1 MPKYNKVTPELIQKL
16 LDLLGKHN
24 MTTDPEKLDV
34 YKTDEE
40 TNPAYFHTPEVV
52 VFPET
57 TEQVAAIMKLA
68 NEYMV
73 PVTPRG
79 GGSSLACQAI
89 PVYNGIVLCLEK
101 MNKVIEVNKDALY
114 MIVEAGAV
122 TTAVQAAAKEAGLYY
137 AGDPS
142 SKASSEIGGNVA
154 TNAGGSRVVKYGTTR
169 DQVYWAE
176 IVTPTGEIT
185 QVGKRLQ
192 KNTTGYALEKLI
204 CGSEGTLGIITKLCL
219 KLRPIAP
226 YHFDMV
232 AIFTDE
238 TKALAVPNQL
248 LMAGVQPT
256 AIEFLDNKGIQ
267 SEERFM
273 NMTLPHSK
281 DNGNYIIITIDSYD
295 QDDLDNRVATAD
307 EICEKNGSVETLVA
321 DDRIW
326 GCRRQIGE
334 AARNDSQI
342 WLAEDIVVPVDKIA
356 DLMAQI
362 PAIEK
367 KYGIA
372 TTTSAHIGDG
382 NIHVNALKMDMPM
395 EQWNEV
401 IPKYHNELYTLVY
414 SLGGCLSGEHG
425 IGLRK
430 INEMKKFTDP
440 VSLNMMKAIKKALD
454 PNLILNPGKIFTYD
468 ED

>member
-1 MPKYNKVTPELIQKL
+1 MPKYNKVTPELIEKL
-16 LDLLGKHN
+16 YALLGKHN
-24 MTTDPEKLDV
+24 MTTDPEKLDT

-40 TNPAYFHTPEVV
+40 TNPIYFHTPEVV

-57 TEQVAAIMKLA
+57 TEQVAGIMKLA
-68 NEYMV
+68 NEYVV

-79 GGSSLACQAI
+79 GGSSLAAQAI

-101 MNKVIEVNKDALY
+101 MNKIIEVNKDALY

-169 DQVYWAE
+169 DQVYWIE

-185 QVGKRLQ
+185 RVGKRLQ

-219 KLRPIAP
+219 KLRPVAP

-232 AIFTDE
+232 AIFQDE
-238 TKALAVPNQL
+238 MKALAVPNQL
-248 LMAGVQPT
+248 LKAGVQPT

-267 SEERFM
+267 SEERYM
-273 NMTLPHSK
+273 KIDLPYSK
-281 DNGNYIIITIDSYD
+281 DQGNYIIVTIDSYD

-307 EICEKNGSVETLVA
+307 EICEKNGAVESLVA

-326 GCRRQIGE
+326 GARYNIGE
-334 AARNDSQI
+334 AARNDSLVF
-342 WLAEDIVVPVDKIA
+342 LAEDIVVPVDKIGE
-356 DLMAQI
+356 LMAKL
-362 PAIEK
+362 PEIEK
-367 KYGIA
+367 QYGIA

-382 NIHVNALKMDMPM
+382 NIHVNALKMDMPL
-395 EQWNEV
+395 EKWNEI
-401 IPKYHNELYTLVY
+401 IPKYHDTLYSFVY

-425 IGLRK
+425 IGCRK
-430 INEMKKFTDP
+430 IQEMKKFTDP
-440 VSLNMMKAIKKALD
+440 VELGMMKAIKKALD
-454 PNLILNPGKIFTYD
+454 PKLILNPGKIFDYS
-468 ED
+468 EA

>member
-1 MPKYNKVTPELIQKL
+1 M
-16 LDLLGKHN
+16 
-24 MTTDPEKLDV
+24 
-34 YKTDEE
+34 
-40 TNPAYFHTPEVV
+40 
-52 VFPET
+52 
-57 TEQVAAIMKLA
+57 
-68 NEYMV
+68 
-73 PVTPRG
+73 
-79 GGSSLACQAI
+79 
-89 PVYNGIVLCLEK
+89 
-101 MNKVIEVNKDALY
+101 
-114 MIVEAGAV
+114 
-122 TTAVQAAAKEAGLYY
+122 
-137 AGDPS
+137 
-142 SKASSEIGGNVA
+142 
-154 TNAGGSRVVKYGTTR
+154 
-169 DQVYWAE
+169 YWAE

-185 QVGKRLQ
+185 RLANSA

-326 GCRRQIGE
+326 GARYNIGE

-342 WLAEDIVVPVDKIA
+342 WLAEDIVVPVDRIA

-401 IPKYHNELYTLVY
+401 IPKYHNGLYTLVY

>member
-1 MPKYNKVTPELIQKL
+1 MPTYNKVTPELVQEL

-24 MTTDPEKLDV
+24 MTTDPEKLDA

-68 NEYMV
+68 NKYLV

-89 PVYNGIVLCLEK
+89 PVYGGIVLCLER

-114 MIVEAGAV
+114 MVVEAGAV

-169 DQVYWAE
+169 DQVYWME

-204 CGSEGTLGIITKLCL
+204 CGAEGTLGIITKLCL

-226 YHFDMV
+226 YHFDM
-232 AIFTDE
+232 AGIFTDQ
-238 TKALAVPNQL
+238 KAALSVPNKL
-248 LMAGVQPT
+248 IMKGVQPT
-256 AIEFLDNKGIQ
+256 AIEFLDHKGILS
-267 SEERFM
+267 SERYMHIE
-273 NMTLPHSK
+273 LPYSK
-281 DNGNYIIITIDSYD
+281 KNGYYIIITIDAYD

-307 EICEKNGSVETLVA
+307 EICEEAGAVETIVA

-326 GCRRQIGE
+326 GARYNIGE

-342 WLAEDIVVPVDKIA
+342 WLAEDIVVPVDRINELMEKI
-356 DLMAQI
+356 
-362 PAIEK
+362 PEIEK
-367 KYGIA
+367 KYGIT

-382 NIHVNALKMDMPM
+382 NIHVNALRMDMPI
-395 EQWNEV
+395 EQWNET
-401 IPKYHNELYTLVY
+401 IPKYHDELYTFVY
-414 SLGGCLSGEHG
+414 QLGGCLSGEHG

-430 INEMKKFTDP
+430 VKEMKKFTDP
-440 VSLNMMKAIKKALD
+440 VSLNMMKAIKKAVD
-454 PNLILNPGKIFTYD
+454 PNLVLNPGKIFTYD

>member
-1 MPKYNKVTPELIQKL
+1 
-16 LDLLGKHN
+16 
-24 MTTDPEKLDV
+24 
-34 YKTDEE
+34 
-40 TNPAYFHTPEVV
+40 
-52 VFPET
+52 
-57 TEQVAAIMKLA
+57 MK
-68 NEYMV
+68 
-73 PVTPRG
+73 
-79 GGSSLACQAI
+79 S
-89 PVYNGIVLCLEK
+89 
-101 MNKVIEVNKDALY
+101 
-114 MIVEAGAV
+114 
-122 TTAVQAAAKEAGLYY
+122 
-137 AGDPS
+137 
-142 SKASSEIGGNVA
+142 VA
-154 TNAGGSRVVKYGTTR
+154 T
-169 DQVYWAE
+169 WLL

-326 GCRRQIGE
+326 G
-334 AARNDSQI
+334 AR
-342 WLAEDIVVPVDKIA
+342 
-356 DLMAQI
+356 
-362 PAIEK
+362 
-367 KYGIA
+367 
-372 TTTSAHIGDG
+372 
-382 NIHVNALKMDMPM
+382 
-395 EQWNEV
+395 
-401 IPKYHNELYTLVY
+401 
-414 SLGGCLSGEHG
+414 
-425 IGLRK
+425 
-430 INEMKKFTDP
+430 
-440 VSLNMMKAIKKALD
+440 
-454 PNLILNPGKIFTYD
+454 
-468 ED
+468 